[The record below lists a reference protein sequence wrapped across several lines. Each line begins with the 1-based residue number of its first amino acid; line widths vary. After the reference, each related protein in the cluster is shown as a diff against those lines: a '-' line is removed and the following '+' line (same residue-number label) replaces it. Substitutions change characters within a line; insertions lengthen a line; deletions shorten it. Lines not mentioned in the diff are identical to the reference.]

1 MTRFLYTPP
10 PDEGLNL
17 LYCDNDLL
25 VVDKPAGLLSVPG
38 KGEDRQDCMITRV
51 QREYPDALIVHRL
64 DMMTSGIMLMAR
76 HKTSHRQL
84 SDSFAKRQ
92 VKKQYLAWVD
102 GKFRQ
107 HHAARGMID
116 LPLITDW
123 INRPKQKIDFLR
135 GKSSQ
140 TLYEYL
146 TYHEALAASR
156 IKLMPITGRSHQLR
170 VHLLALGHPI
180 LGDRLY
186 ASETAKTRV
195 NRLMLHASYLSFI
208 HPTRHTSLE
217 INATIPF

>member
-1 MTRFLYTPP
+1 MTRFIYTAP
-10 PDEGLNL
+10 PDEGLNI

-25 VVDKPAGLLSVPG
+25 LVDKPAGLLSVPG
-38 KGEDRQDCMITRV
+38 KGEDRQDCMIARV

-84 SDSFAKRQ
+84 SDSFAKRA
-92 VKKQYLAWVD
+92 VKKQYIAWVD
-102 GKFRQ
+102 GQFLNQ
-107 HHAARGMID
+107 HSARGMVD

-135 GKSSQ
+135 GKASQ
-140 TLYEYL
+140 TRYEYL
-146 TYHEALAASR
+146 NYNETLAASR

-186 ASETAKTRV
+186 ANES
-195 NRLMLHASYLSFI
+195 
-208 HPTRHTSLE
+208 
-217 INATIPF
+217 